1 MDDDHDRSLLGAAF
15 EQSGA
20 VLAVLDPVDHRLL
33 RLNACGRAV
42 VAGQLDL
49 GERLTV
55 RLGGSRTAGTAPHG
69 APGTGPV
76 TCWLAASSGAPP
88 VCLSRE
94 AWVLTVRHDDGTPR
108 ALVVWGPDPAAAARH
123 RSRTRV
129 EELVRVQDAVLPSG
143 LPVPQGVR
151 MAAHYV
157 LASDETRAGGD
168 WFDAIPLDDGRL
180 VVVVGDVVGAG
191 VEASV
196 AMGELR
202 ALFEERVRQ
211 EHDLVAALTVLD
223 QRARRVPEARTAT
236 VVACLLD
243 PVSGDLTYCTAG
255 HPPPVVVGLDGRAT
269 YLPATGA
276 GPLCSGAPYHL
287 GRHQLSADDLLV
299 LYSDG
304 LVERPGRTHVQG
316 TVDLLSA
323 VERVVQ
329 GPELDRASPEAD
341 EPLVERVCRETLQRL
356 TRSTG
361 SADDI
366 TVLALQRVPDVAPL
380 RLRLPAVPDAVRT
393 VRHDLGEWLATL
405 SIAALD
411 RTAIQHAVGELVA
424 NVVDHAYPMVD
435 VRNPLRVDA
444 RLRTDGAVE
453 VAVGD
458 DGHWRRLGDPTSD
471 PGHARTADP
480 DLDGIAEPADGADPA
495 DLADLAD
502 LADRGGRGLAM
513 ARGFLDELHLERHD
527 TGTTVWGTYRVKHPA
542 ALLRA
547 TPGPG
552 AATGAGLRPVS
563 HIAEDG
569 DVVHVEG
576 TVDREA
582 AEELAGVLNR
592 AARGGARAVEVDLAA
607 TELLSSAGVQALF
620 DARAAG
626 PVRLRAPYGS
636 AAQHVLDLVGL
647 PYDPE

>member
-1 MDDDHDRSLLGAAF
+1 
-15 EQSGA
+15 
-20 VLAVLDPVDHRLL
+20 V
-33 RLNACGRAV
+33 
-42 VAGQLDL
+42 
-49 GERLTV
+49 
-55 RLGGSRTAGTAPHG
+55 
-69 APGTGPV
+69 
-76 TCWLAASSGAPP
+76 
-88 VCLSRE
+88 
-94 AWVLTVRHDDGTPR
+94 
-108 ALVVWGPDPAAAARH
+108 
-123 RSRTRV
+123 
-129 EELVRVQDAVLPSG
+129 
-143 LPVPQGVR
+143 
-151 MAAHYV
+151 
-157 LASDETRAGGD
+157 
-168 WFDAIPLDDGRL
+168 I
-180 VVVVGDVVGAG
+180 
-191 VEASV
+191 
-196 AMGELR
+196 
-202 ALFEERVRQ
+202 
-211 EHDLVAALTVLD
+211 
-223 QRARRVPEARTAT
+223 
-236 VVACLLD
+236 
-243 PVSGDLTYCTAG
+243 
-255 HPPPVVVGLDGRAT
+255 VGLDGRAT

-287 GRHQLSADDLLV
+287 GRHALSVDDLLL

-304 LVERPGRTHVQG
+304 LVERPGRTHVQS

-323 VERVVQ
+323 AERVVQ

-356 TRSTG
+356 TRTTG

-366 TVLALQRVPDVAPL
+366 TVLALQRVPEVAPL

-405 SIAALD
+405 SVAALD

-424 NVVDHAYPMVD
+424 NVVDHAYPVVD

-444 RLRTDGAVE
+444 RLRADGAVE

-458 DGHWRRLGDPTSD
+458 DGHWRRLGDPTGD
-471 PGHARTADP
+471 PGRARTADP
-480 DLDGIAEPADGADPA
+480 DLDGIPDHADP
-495 DLADLAD
+495 AD

-552 AATGAGLRPVS
+552 AASRPELRRVS

-576 TVDREA
+576 AVDREA

-592 AARGGARAVEVDLAA
+592 AARGGARAVEVDLTAA
-607 TELLSSAGVQALF
+607 DLLSSAGVQALF